1 MRDTVS
7 EKRLLK
13 TWSQLLLPAL
23 TVATLAA
30 GLSGCATT
38 PDETTTAE
46 AEIRPEVE
54 QQLGAV
60 RQMAESGEFG
70 NASLQ
75 LQQLDVSSLS
85 PAARAEW
92 HLLMAESQI
101 GATNIEAAA
110 YQLQQFEMLQN
121 YASQQQEYRATLIS
135 AQILEADGEFL
146 AAARER
152 DFISAVL
159 EGEQQAEN
167 YNQLWDDLQRLA
179 PEELQQRAENAPD
192 TRFGAW
198 LTLAAISRDH
208 QLTLDEQ
215 LAGVKEWQF
224 MNPDHPASFQLPG
237 ALALLE
243 DMAASR
249 PQRVALLLPLSG
261 ALASSGKAIRD
272 GFMAAY
278 YETLGKGYPAPAVT
292 IIDASNME
300 SVDQAYAQ
308 AIQSGSQWLVGPLD
322 KQDVQKLEERATL
335 PLPTLALNYGSKQA
349 TPFSTLP
356 AELFQFGLAAEDE
369 AIQIAEKAWLD
380 GHRRALVMIPQG
392 SWGERI
398 YAAFEARWL
407 ELGGEIEETL
417 QYPRRAQDYNPAIS
431 RLLNVDSSKNR
442 YRSVRGLMREPV
454 EFEPRRRQDA
464 DWLFMVALPE
474 QARQIKPTLAFNF
487 AGDLPVYATSH
498 VFSGEVDVRKDRD
511 LNGIYFCDVPWL
523 LHDTSLKAEVDDV
536 TGGQGG
542 FTRLY
547 AMGADAFRLVAR
559 VKQLEAFPESR
570 IYGNTG
576 ALTLDNARRIHRST
590 DCTRFRSGKPIKLS
604 ETRSPETTDD

>member
-13 TWSQLLLPAL
+13 TWSQFLLPAL

-38 PDETTTAE
+38 PDETTTTG

-54 QQLGAV
+54 QQLRAV

-70 NASLQ
+70 NASQQ

-101 GATNIEAAA
+101 GAMNIEAAA

-159 EGEQQAEN
+159 EGEKQTEN

-249 PQRVALLLPLSG
+249 PQR
-261 ALASSGKAIRD
+261 
-272 GFMAAY
+272 
-278 YETLGKGYPAPAVT
+278 
-292 IIDASNME
+292 
-300 SVDQAYAQ
+300 
-308 AIQSGSQWLVGPLD
+308 
-322 KQDVQKLEERATL
+322 
-335 PLPTLALNYGSKQA
+335 
-349 TPFSTLP
+349 
-356 AELFQFGLAAEDE
+356 
-369 AIQIAEKAWLD
+369 
-380 GHRRALVMIPQG
+380 
-392 SWGERI
+392 
-398 YAAFEARWL
+398 
-407 ELGGEIEETL
+407 
-417 QYPRRAQDYNPAIS
+417 
-431 RLLNVDSSKNR
+431 
-442 YRSVRGLMREPV
+442 
-454 EFEPRRRQDA
+454 
-464 DWLFMVALPE
+464 
-474 QARQIKPTLAFNF
+474 
-487 AGDLPVYATSH
+487 
-498 VFSGEVDVRKDRD
+498 
-511 LNGIYFCDVPWL
+511 C
-523 LHDTSLKAEVDDV
+523 
-536 TGGQGG
+536 
-542 FTRLY
+542 
-547 AMGADAFRLVAR
+547 
-559 VKQLEAFPESR
+559 
-570 IYGNTG
+570 
-576 ALTLDNARRIHRST
+576 
-590 DCTRFRSGKPIKLS
+590 
-604 ETRSPETTDD
+604 